1 MHQDDDNNKEL
12 NYVAKLILQTFKD
25 TGLDNTYIQ
34 DKAYQFQSHDNKYES
49 LIWAINQLDN
59 TRTAVFADKLGVS
72 VAELYLVKQVLD
84 KC

>member
-1 MHQDDDNNKEL
+1 MHQDDDNKEL

-25 TGLDNTYIQ
+25 TGLDNAYIQ

-59 TRTAVFADKLGVS
+59 TRTVVFADKLGVG